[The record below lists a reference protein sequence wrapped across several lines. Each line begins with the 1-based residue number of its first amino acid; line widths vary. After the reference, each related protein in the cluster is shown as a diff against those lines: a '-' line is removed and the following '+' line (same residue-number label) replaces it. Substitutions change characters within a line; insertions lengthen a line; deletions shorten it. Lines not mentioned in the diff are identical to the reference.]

1 MTRVVLVTGAS
12 SGIGLATT
20 IAAARAGFTTIGT
33 VRSGAAR
40 LLAAAAAARV
50 TVDVR
55 QLELTSQES
64 IESCVDGVVQS
75 HGRLDALVNNAGIAN
90 SSPTLELSTMDLLRT
105 QLEVNFFG
113 VIATSRAAMPHLRAT
128 RGRLLT
134 VSSVRG
140 VRGQPFNE
148 AYSAAKFAVEGFM
161 ESLAPVAATVGVAV
175 SLIEPA
181 AVLDTSFVAS
191 STLDPATV
199 LAKSGPYEQAF
210 RTYRSW
216 VASGAVEGAQTAA
229 EVADIIVATLS
240 TEDPPLRVPTSA
252 YAREYLAGKLKDPS
266 GRDLLATTRSWVT
279 PVLPAI
285 SALP

>member
-12 SGIGLATT
+12 SGIGLATA
-20 IAAARAGFTTIGT
+20 IAAAKAGFTTVGT
-33 VRSGAAR
+33 VRSGGAK

-50 TVDVR
+50 SLDVR

-64 IESCVDGVVQS
+64 IESCVDDVVTT

-90 SSPTLELSTMDLLRT
+90 SSPTLELSTMDLLRR

-113 VIATSRAAMPHLRAT
+113 VVATSRAAMPHLRAT

-140 VRGQPFNE
+140 VLGQPFNE

-161 ESLAPVAATVGVAV
+161 EALAPVAASVGVAV

-191 STLDPATV
+191 STLDPAAL
-199 LAKSGPYEQAF
+199 LASSGPYEPAF
-210 RTYRSW
+210 RAYRSW
-216 VASGAVEGAQTAA
+216 VASGAVEGAQTSGEVA
-229 EVADIIVATLS
+229 EVIVTALTS
-240 TEDPPLRVPTSA
+240 DDPALRIPTSP
-252 YAREYLAGKLKDPS
+252 YARDYVSRKLKDPT
-266 GRDLLATTRSWVT
+266 GRDLLAMTRGWVT
-279 PVLPAI
+279 PSEPA
-285 SALP
+285 LR

>member
-12 SGIGLATT
+12 SGIGMATA
-20 IAAARAGFTTIGT
+20 IAAARAGFTTVGT

-50 TVDVR
+50 TIDVR

-64 IESCVDGVVQS
+64 IESCVDCVVQS

-113 VIATSRAAMPHLRAT
+113 VVATSRAAMPHLRAT

-140 VRGQPFNE
+140 VLGQPFNE

-161 ESLAPVAATVGVAV
+161 ESLAPVAASVGVAV

-191 STLDPATV
+191 STLDPAAV
-199 LAKSGPYEQAF
+199 LAASGPYEQAF
-210 RTYRSW
+210 RAYRSW

-229 EVADIIVATLS
+229 EVAEVIVAALS
-240 TEDPPLRVPTSA
+240 AADPPLRIPTSA
-252 YAREYLAGKLKDPS
+252 YAREYLARKVKDPS

-279 PVLPAI
+279 PAQPAM
-285 SALP
+285 P

>member
-1 MTRVVLVTGAS
+1 MNRVVLVTGAS
-12 SGIGLATT
+12 SGIGLATAV
-20 IAAARAGFTTIGT
+20 AAARAGFTTVGT

-55 QLELTSQES
+55 QLELTSAES
-64 IESCVDGVVQS
+64 IESCVDDVVRT

-90 SSPTLELSTMDLLRT
+90 SSPTLELSTMHTLRE
-105 QLEVNFFG
+105 QFEVNFFG
-113 VIATSRAAMPHLRAT
+113 VVATSRAAMPHLRAT

-140 VRGQPFNE
+140 VLGQPFNE
-148 AYSAAKFAVEGFM
+148 AYSASKFAVEGFM
-161 ESLAPVAATVGVAV
+161 EALGPVAASVGVTV

-191 STLDPATV
+191 STLDPV
-199 LAKSGPYEQAF
+199 SLLAASGPYEPAF
-210 RTYRSW
+210 RAYRRW

-229 EVADIIVATLS
+229 EVAAVIVAALTC
-240 TEDPPLRVPTSA
+240 EDPAPRIPTSD
-252 YAREYLAGKLKDPS
+252 YAREYLARKLKDPS
-266 GRDLLATTRSWVT
+266 GRDLRALTRSWIS
-279 PVLPAI
+279 PGEPAI
-285 SALP
+285 H

>member
-12 SGIGLATT
+12 SGIGLATA
-20 IAAARAGFTTIGT
+20 IAAARAGFTTVGT

-50 TVDVR
+50 PVDVR

-64 IESCVDGVVQS
+64 IDSCVDAVVRT
-75 HGRLDALVNNAGIAN
+75 HGRLDAVVNNAGIAN
-90 SSPTLELSTMDLLRT
+90 SSPTLELSTMEPLRT
-105 QLEVNFFG
+105 QFEVNFFG
-113 VIATSRAAMPHLRAT
+113 VVATSRAAMPHLRAT

-140 VRGQPFNE
+140 VLGQPFNE

-161 ESLAPVAATVGVAV
+161 ESLAPVAASVGVTV

-181 AVLDTSFVAS
+181 AVLDTSFLTS
-191 STLDPATV
+191 STLDPAAV
-199 LAKSGPYEQAF
+199 LAASGPYEQAF

-229 EVADIIVATLS
+229 EVASVIVDVLS
-240 TEDPPLRVPTSA
+240 AEDPPLRVPTSA
-252 YAREYLAGKLKDPS
+252 YARDYLARKLKDPS
-266 GRDLLATTRSWVT
+266 GRDLLATTRSWLT
-279 PVLPAI
+279 PTI

>member
-12 SGIGLATT
+12 SGIGLATA
-20 IAAARAGFTTIGT
+20 IAAARAGFTAVGT

-50 TVDVR
+50 PVDVR

-64 IESCVDGVVQS
+64 IDSCVDAVVRT
-75 HGRLDALVNNAGIAN
+75 HGRLDAVVNNAGIAN
-90 SSPTLELSTMDLLRT
+90 SSPTLELSTMELLRT
-105 QLEVNFFG
+105 QFEVNFFG
-113 VIATSRAAMPHLRAT
+113 VVATSRAAMPHLRAT

-140 VRGQPFNE
+140 VLGQPFNE

-161 ESLAPVAATVGVAV
+161 ESLAPVAASVGVTV

-181 AVLDTSFVAS
+181 AVLGTSFVTS
-191 STLDPATV
+191 STLDPAAV
-199 LAKSGPYEQAF
+199 LAASGPYEQAF

-216 VASGAVEGAQTAA
+216 VAGGAVEGAQTAA
-229 EVADIIVATLS
+229 EVAAVIVDVLS
-240 TEDPPLRVPTSA
+240 AQDPPLRVPTSA
-252 YAREYLAGKLKDPS
+252 YARDYLARKLRDPS

-279 PVLPAI
+279 PTIP
-285 SALP
+285 ALP